1 MGRLG
6 FAGPGRREGYDAAFF
21 TGSTLIVLSRLRQNL
36 EDVRGRIARSRERG
50 EHAASGVRLVVVT
63 KTAPPAVFP
72 LLRAAEVLDVGEN
85 RVLAA
90 AERRPGAP
98 VGLTWHGIGHLQRNK
113 AARAVDLFDVFH
125 ALDSRRLA
133 TRLEAVL
140 ADADRRWPVYM
151 QVNAAADPAKGGL
164 APEETMPF
172 LKELAELP
180 HLDCQGFMTM
190 GRLEADEADSRAA
203 FRLLREVRDD
213 AVRLGVGETA
223 PEELSMG
230 MTDDYEWA
238 VEEGATI
245 VRVGRAIF
253 DGVFDAEEPRL

>member
-1 MGRLG
+1 MRPFPAGSPLTVLTRLC
-6 FAGPGRREGYDAAFF
+6 
-21 TGSTLIVLSRLRQNL
+21 QNL
-36 EDVRGRIARSRERG
+36 KDVRGRIERARERG
-50 EHAASGVRLVVVT
+50 GHAADDVRLLVVS
-63 KTAPPAVFP
+63 KTAPPDGFA
-72 LLRAAEVLDVGEN
+72 LLHAAGVVDVGEN
-85 RVLAA
+85 RVQAA
-90 AERRPGAP
+90 SERRPGAP
-98 VGLTWHGIGHLQRNK
+98 AGLTWHGIGHLQRNK

-125 ALDSRRLA
+125 ALDSLRLA

-164 APEETMPF
+164 PPEETITF
-172 LKELAELP
+172 VKALAELP

-190 GRLEADEADSRAA
+190 GRLEADEADCRAA
-203 FRLLREVRDD
+203 FGLLREVRDD
-213 AVRLGVGETA
+213 AVRVGVGETA
-223 PEELSMG
+223 PAPPSMG

-253 DGVFDAEEPRL
+253 EGVWSESDAGEPRP

>member
-1 MGRLG
+1 ML
-6 FAGPGRREGYDAAFF
+6 
-21 TGSTLIVLSRLRQNL
+21 TRLRQNL
-36 EDVRGRIARSRERG
+36 EDVRNRIARARERG
-50 EHAASGVRLVVVT
+50 EHAADAVRLLVVS
-63 KTAPPAVFP
+63 KMAPPDAFG
-72 LLRAAEVLDVGEN
+72 LLHAAGVADVGEN
-85 RVLAA
+85 RVQAA

-98 VGLTWHGIGHLQRNK
+98 SGLTWHGIGHLQRNK

-125 ALDSRRLA
+125 ALDSMRLA

-151 QVNAAADPAKGGL
+151 QVNAAADPAKGGVS
-164 APEETMPF
+164 PEETIAF
-172 LKELAELP
+172 VKELAELP

-190 GRLEADEADSRAA
+190 GRLEADEADCRDA

-223 PEELSMG
+223 PEGLSMG

-253 DGVFDAEEPRL
+253 EGVFASDAGEPRP